1 MGGSGRRLLKGDFGM
16 ANVLE
21 NLTVTGALSFQSGA
35 TMTTPDSS
43 VTNAAVTATA
53 AIDRSK
59 LAQDSVQPFIVPF
72 TDLRVWDA
80 MATNLPATA
89 ANDDLALVGGT
100 FGTAAPMVQ
109 AGDLKA
115 AGATTRY
122 ARFLVRL
129 PAEYVDDETVN
140 IRVRGGMETTVADT
154 TCTADIEAYLLD
166 KDGAL
171 VGSPTDLCTTAATT
185 INSLTAANIDFT
197 LTDTNLVSGSIV
209 DVRVAIAC
217 NDAATGTAVTPAI
230 YSLELLADIKG

>member
-1 MGGSGRRLLKGDFGM
+1 M
-16 ANVLE
+16 ANVLD
-21 NLTVTGALSFQSGA
+21 NVTITGSLSFETAA
-35 TMTTPDSS
+35 TMTAPDNS

-59 LAQDSVQPFIVPF
+59 LAQDSVQPFIIPF

-89 ANDDLALVGGT
+89 ANDDLAIVGGT

-122 ARFLVRL
+122 ARFSAHL
-129 PAEYVDDETVN
+129 PAEYVDGETVN

-154 TCTADIEAYLLD
+154 TCTVDIVAYLAD
-166 KDGAL
+166 ENGSL

-197 LTDTNLVSGSIV
+197 LTDTNLVSGSSV